1 MTHTLRRWGN
11 SLAVRIPL
19 RLVRAA
25 GLADGSAVE
34 LRLEDGRIV
43 MTPVPAPPTLERL
56 LGGVTAEN
64 LHRDFAWGLVD
75 ERGREAP

>member
-1 MTHTLRRWGN
+1 MTHTLQRWGN
-11 SLAVRIPL
+11 SLAIRIPL

-43 MTPVPAPPTLERL
+43 MTPVSAPPRLEQL
-56 LGGVTAEN
+56 LGAVTAEN
-64 LHRDFAWGLVD
+64 LHDDFEWCPAV
-75 ERGREAP
+75 ERGRGAR